1 MPFDVRR
8 IWDACGAAF
17 DRFTTAEDSFSEN
30 IERPAVES
38 LAGDVAGKRVLDL
51 GCGSGAYSLWFAGR
65 GAKVSGIDLS
75 PVMVSI
81 AEEKARR
88 LGLDARFRAGDMSE
102 RLPFDDGEFDI
113 VFTATV
119 LHYIEDLGGV
129 MKEAARV
136 MSGDGALIASVLHPM
151 STSLFPQAGSEEV
164 VPTDRWE
171 ARYFGAARRMIETP
185 WLDFGEVSSEGRKIL
200 SYHHTVEDYYR
211 ALRSAR
217 LTVTDL
223 VEPAPPA
230 EFASKNSARH
240 EEAMRVPLY
249 LIFRA
254 EHGPA

>member
-30 IERPAVES
+30 IERPAIGS

-65 GAKVSGIDLS
+65 GARVSGIDLS
-75 PVMVSI
+75 QVMVSI
-81 AEEKARR
+81 AEEKARKR
-88 LGLDARFRAGDMSE
+88 GLDLRLRVGDISE
-102 RLPFDDGEFDI
+102 RLPFEDAEFDI

-119 LHYIEDLGGV
+119 LHYVEDPGSA

-136 MSGDGALIASVLHPM
+136 MSRDGMLIASVLHPM
-151 STSLFPQAGSEEV
+151 STSLFPPADSQEV
-164 VPTDRWE
+164 VPADRWE
-171 ARYFGAARRMIETP
+171 ARYFGSPGRMIETP
-185 WLDFGEVSSEGRKIL
+185 WSDFGQVSSEGRKIL
-200 SYHHTVEDYYR
+200 SFHHTIEDYFR

-223 VEPAPPA
+223 VEPSPPA
-230 EFASKNSARH
+230 EFASKNTARY
-240 EEAMRVPLY
+240 EEAMRVPIY

-254 EHGPA
+254 EHSRP